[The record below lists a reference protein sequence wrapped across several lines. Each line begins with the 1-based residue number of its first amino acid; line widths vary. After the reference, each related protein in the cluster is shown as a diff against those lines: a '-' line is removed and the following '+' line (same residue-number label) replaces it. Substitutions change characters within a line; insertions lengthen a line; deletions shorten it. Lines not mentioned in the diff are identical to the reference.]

1 MKIAVTALGPDM
13 SSKVDPRFGRAQ
25 YFLFIDTEKMELESF
40 HNAGKDAMHGA
51 GIQSGQLMNDKGVS
65 AVITGQVGPNAF
77 QTLSAAGIKIYKS
90 GEGTIKEAVENFK
103 AGRLEEVNE
112 MGPAHAGMKN

>member
-1 MKIAVTALGPDM
+1 MKVAVTALGPDWD
-13 SSKVDPRFGRAQ
+13 SKVDPRFGRAQ
-25 YFLFIDTEKMELESF
+25 FFLFVETDTMEVESF
-40 HNAGKDAMHGA
+40 HNSGKDSMHGA
-51 GIQSGQLMNDKGVS
+51 GIQSGQLMSDKGIS

-90 GEGTIKEAVENFK
+90 GDVTVKEAVEKFN
-103 AGRLEEVNE
+103 AGELEEISE